1 MPFVT
6 EHELRKQTF
15 LRDYDSVPS
24 EQLRDSLTQA
34 HEDILAQTTLTD
46 ESPVNAA
53 IVRAEINLALS
64 VWFQN
69 KAAATAV
76 TAQDVTLTGVR
87 INEHNAV
94 EGQLALADR
103 FRQEAWGLLA
113 PYAKTARPAPLQM
126 AREEA

>member
-6 EHELRKQTF
+6 EQDLRKQTF
-15 LRDYDSVPS
+15 LRDYESVPS
-24 EQLRDSLTQA
+24 GQLRESLQQA
-34 HEDILAQTTLTD
+34 HEEILAQTTLTD

-53 IVRAEINLALS
+53 IARAEIHLTLA
-64 VWFQN
+64 VWFQA

-76 TAQDVTLTGVR
+76 NAQDVTLTGLR

-94 EGQLALADR
+94 ESQLALSDR
-103 FRQEAWGLLA
+103 FRKEAWGLLT
-113 PYAKTARPAPLQM
+113 PYSRAARPAPLQL